1 MDWIQQAVSDFL
13 AAIGL
18 PGAVL
23 NAQGFLR
30 LRTGSGG
37 AIEIQ
42 HVRELQAPSLMLA
55 WSEPDPW
62 DLSRHLKAA
71 LRLADFHET
80 ASLPLLVAA
89 HADQL
94 VLATRMQERSV
105 SQSSL
110 EDSMDYLRRMHEQI
124 RNS

>member
-1 MDWIQQAVSDFL
+1 VDWIQQAVSNFL
-13 AAIGL
+13 GAIGL
-18 PGAVL
+18 PGATL
-23 NAQGFLR
+23 DAGGFLR

-37 AIEIQ
+37 AIEFQ
-42 HVRELQAPSLMLA
+42 HVREGESPSLMLA

-62 DLSRHLKAA
+62 DLPRHLKAA
-71 LRLADFHET
+71 LRLADFHE
-80 ASLPLLVAA
+80 AANLPLLVAA
-89 HADQL
+89 HAEQL

-110 EDSMDYLRRMHEQI
+110 EDGMDYLRRMHEQI